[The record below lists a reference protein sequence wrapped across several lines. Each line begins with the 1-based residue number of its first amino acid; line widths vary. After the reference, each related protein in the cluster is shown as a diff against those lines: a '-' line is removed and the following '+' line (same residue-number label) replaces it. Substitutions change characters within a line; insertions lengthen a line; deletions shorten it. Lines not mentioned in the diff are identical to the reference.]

1 MESIRDIDTSIQE
14 GKVLLVTL
22 SRLSCTPGYSNRH
35 PDEILSE
42 MVTLA
47 AEVFEDES

>member
-22 SRLSCTPGYSNRH
+22 SRLSCMPGYSNKH

-42 MVTLA
+42 MVVLA
-47 AEVFEDES
+47 MEVFEDES